1 MNLEELQNE
10 LLELREKVKELTTEL
25 ETSKNDITSKDQ
37 RIKSLEEHNQKL
49 FLKATSSTTQQV
61 DKIENDT
68 FASDVLGDYAKLLS
82 DDEVEQLKEIM
93 EDL

>member
-1 MNLEELQNE
+1 MKLEDLQNE
-10 LLELREKVKELTTEL
+10 LLELKEKLKELTTEL
-25 ETSKNDITSKDQ
+25 ESTKSDNVTKDE

-93 EDL
+93 EEL